1 MRIEHQAQERRPRPA
16 HADDERGRE
25 ALRLLLGLLPSERG
39 AHALGVWQSA
49 AERPRAAAGA
59 QAYSPPM
66 RIGIVSY
73 WFNRGQAVVSR
84 QLRSALTGL
93 GHETFVLARPTTET
107 NIRSAFV
114 DRGDVWDQPGITEAS
129 AYEIPTHE
137 YLDWAKA
144 NALEVAF
151 FDQNYGFEG
160 ISELRRSGVRTIG
173 RFVWEQFSAADSG
186 PAKEALDVIYSLTA
200 CEQERYAGFGIESP
214 RVQWG
219 IHPELLEFADSPSDE
234 GVVTYFYPGG
244 FLSKRKP
251 IDEVL
256 KGFQKARGDDLRLV
270 VKAQVERKRRRLE
283 RAAERD
289 SRIEFILEDQPTAE
303 HLRRFASADVCLA
316 PSRWEGLGLHLYEA
330 MAFGMPVITNDF
342 PPMNE
347 VIADGVNGLLVPS
360 SQNGE
365 ASSGI
370 PAVDVSPRDL
380 RRAIERL
387 ADPQERAMLTEGARR
402 RRDELAWEQTVAG
415 YAGLLELVA

>member
-1 MRIEHQAQERRPRPA
+1 
-16 HADDERGRE
+16 
-25 ALRLLLGLLPSERG
+25 
-39 AHALGVWQSA
+39 
-49 AERPRAAAGA
+49 
-59 QAYSPPM
+59 M

-84 QLRSALTGL
+84 QLRSALNGL

-129 AYEIPTHE
+129 AYEIPTDE

-144 NALEVAF
+144 NELEVAF

-219 IHPELLEFADSPSDE
+219 IHPELLAYAPDLAERAEDPGNPAAPGREAEEAAGNGSE
-234 GVVTYFYPGG
+234 EAAGHVVYFYPGG

-256 KGFQKARGDDLRLV
+256 RGFQKARGDDLRLV

-360 SQNGE
+360 SPNGE

-387 ADPQERAMLTEGARR
+387 ADPQERARLTEGARR
-402 RRDELAWEQTVAG
+402 RRDELAWDRTVAG

>member
-1 MRIEHQAQERRPRPA
+1 MFCI
-16 HADDERGRE
+16 
-25 ALRLLLGLLPSERG
+25 LR
-39 AHALGVWQSA
+39 AV
-49 AERPRAAAGA
+49 
-59 QAYSPPM
+59 

-84 QLRSALTGL
+84 QLRSALDGL

-107 NIRSAFV
+107 NIRAAFV
-114 DRGDVWDQPGITEAS
+114 DRSDVWDQPGVTEAS
-129 AYEIPTHE
+129 AYEIPTRE
-137 YLDWAKA
+137 YLDWAAA
-144 NALEVAF
+144 NQLEVAF

-173 RFVWEQFSAADSG
+173 RFVWEQFSEADVA
-186 PAKEALDVIYSLTA
+186 PAKEAFDVIYSLTA
-200 CEQERYAGFGIESP
+200 CERERYAGFGISSP
-214 RVQWG
+214 RAQWG
-219 IHPELLEFADSPSDE
+219 IHPELLEFADTPSEE

-303 HLRRFASADVCLA
+303 HLTRFASADVCLA

-347 VIADGVNGLLVPS
+347 VITDGVNGVLVPS
-360 SQNGE
+360 SPNGE

-370 PAVDVSPRDL
+370 PAVDVNPRDL

-387 ADPQERAMLTEGARR
+387 ADPHERARLTEGVRQRRTELSWDRTVSSYAR
-402 RRDELAWEQTVAG
+402 
-415 YAGLLELVA
+415 LLELVA

>member
-1 MRIEHQAQERRPRPA
+1 MGRRQR
-16 HADDERGRE
+16 D
-25 ALRLLLGLLPSERG
+25 LRS
-39 AHALGVWQSA
+39 
-49 AERPRAAAGA
+49 
-59 QAYSPPM
+59 AYSGAM

-84 QLRSALTGL
+84 QLRSALDGL

-107 NIRSAFV
+107 NIRASFV
-114 DRGDVWDQPGITEAS
+114 DRGDVWAQPGVTEAS
-129 AYEIPTHE
+129 ANEIPTRE
-137 YLDWAKA
+137 YLDWAQA
-144 NALEVAF
+144 NDLEVAF
-151 FDQNYGFEG
+151 FDQNYGFAG
-160 ISELRRSGVRTIG
+160 ITELRRSGVRTIG
-173 RFVWEQFSAADSG
+173 RFVWEQFSAADVE

-200 CEQERYAGFGIESP
+200 CEQERYAGLGIESP

-219 IHPELLEFADSPSDE
+219 IHPELVEYAGDRQPGASSSPAAPAGAAEDAA
-234 GVVTYFYPGG
+234 GLVVFFYPGG

-256 KGFQKARGDDLRLV
+256 TGFRKARGDQLRLV

-303 HLRRFASADVCLA
+303 HLRRFAAADVCLA

-347 VIADGVNGLLVPS
+347 VIADRVNGLLLPS
-360 SQNGE
+360 SPNGE

-387 ADPQERAMLTEGARR
+387 ADPDERRALTEGARR
-402 RRDELAWEQTVAG
+402 RRSELSWERTVEG
-415 YAGLLELVA
+415 YARLLELVA

>member
-1 MRIEHQAQERRPRPA
+1 
-16 HADDERGRE
+16 
-25 ALRLLLGLLPSERG
+25 
-39 AHALGVWQSA
+39 
-49 AERPRAAAGA
+49 
-59 QAYSPPM
+59 M

-84 QLRSALTGL
+84 QLRAALDGL

-114 DRGDVWDQPGITEAS
+114 DRGDVWAQPGVTEAS

-144 NALEVAF
+144 NEIEVAF

-160 ISELRRSGVRTIG
+160 ITELRRSGVRTIG
-173 RFVWEQFSAADSG
+173 RFVWEQFSATDAE
-186 PAKEALDVIYSLTA
+186 PAKEALDLIYSLTA
-200 CEQERYAGFGIESP
+200 CEQARYAGFGIESP

-219 IHPELLEFADSPSDE
+219 IHPELLEYADTPADDRL
-234 GVVTYFYPGG
+234 VTYFYPGG

-256 KGFQKARGDDLRLV
+256 KGFQKAHGDDLRLV

-347 VIADGVNGLLVPS
+347 VITDGVNGLLVPS
-360 SQNGE
+360 SPNGE

-387 ADPQERAMLTEGARR
+387 ADPDERARLTEGARR
-402 RRDELAWEQTVAG
+402 RRDELAWDRTVEG
-415 YAGLLELVA
+415 YARLLELVA

>member
-1 MRIEHQAQERRPRPA
+1 MGRRQR
-16 HADDERGRE
+16 D
-25 ALRLLLGLLPSERG
+25 LRS
-39 AHALGVWQSA
+39 
-49 AERPRAAAGA
+49 
-59 QAYSPPM
+59 AYSGAM

-84 QLRSALTGL
+84 QLRSALDGL

-107 NIRSAFV
+107 NIRASFV
-114 DRGDVWDQPGITEAS
+114 DRGDVWAQPGVTEAS
-129 AYEIPTHE
+129 ANEIPTRE
-137 YLDWAKA
+137 YLDWAQA
-144 NALEVAF
+144 NDLEVAF
-151 FDQNYGFEG
+151 FDQNYGFAG
-160 ISELRRSGVRTIG
+160 ITELRRSGVRTIG
-173 RFVWEQFSAADSG
+173 RFVWEQFSAADVE

-200 CEQERYAGFGIESP
+200 CEQERYAGLGIESP

-219 IHPELLEFADSPSDE
+219 IHPELVEYAGDRQPGASSSPAAPAGAAEDAA
-234 GVVTYFYPGG
+234 GLVVFFYPGG

-256 KGFQKARGDDLRLV
+256 TGFRKARGDQLRLV

-303 HLRRFASADVCLA
+303 HLRRFAAAD
-316 PSRWEGLGLHLYEA
+316 EA

-347 VIADGVNGLLVPS
+347 VIADGVNGLLLPS
-360 SQNGE
+360 SPNGE

-387 ADPQERAMLTEGARR
+387 ADPDERRALTEGARQR
-402 RRDELAWEQTVAG
+402 RSELSWERTVEG
-415 YAGLLELVA
+415 YARLLELVA

>member
-1 MRIEHQAQERRPRPA
+1 
-16 HADDERGRE
+16 
-25 ALRLLLGLLPSERG
+25 
-39 AHALGVWQSA
+39 
-49 AERPRAAAGA
+49 
-59 QAYSPPM
+59 M

-84 QLRSALTGL
+84 QLRSALESL

-107 NIRSAFV
+107 NIRAAFV
-114 DRGDVWDQPGITEAS
+114 DRGDVWAQPGVTEAS
-129 AYEIPTHE
+129 AYEIPTSE
-137 YLDWAKA
+137 YLEWAEA
-144 NALEVAF
+144 NQIEVAF

-160 ISELRRSGVRTIG
+160 IRELRRSGVRTIG
-173 RFVWEQFSAADSG
+173 RFVWEQFSPADTE
-186 PAKEALDVIYSLTA
+186 PAGEALDVIYSLTA
-200 CEQERYAGFGIESP
+200 CEQERYEGFGIESP

-219 IHPELLEFADSPSDE
+219 IHPELLEYGGEPSE
-234 GVVTYFYPGG
+234 GNLVTFFYPGG

-256 KGFQKARGDDLRLV
+256 EGFRKASGEDLRLV

-283 RAAERD
+283 RAADRD
-289 SRIEFILEDQPTAE
+289 QRIEFILEDQPTAE
-303 HLRRFASADVCLA
+303 HLRRFAAADVCLA

-347 VIADGVNGLLVPS
+347 VIRDGVNGLLVPS
-360 SQNGE
+360 KPNGE

-370 PAVDVSPRDL
+370 PAVDVSARDL

-387 ADPQERAMLTEGARR
+387 ADPDERAALAEGARR
-402 RRDELAWEQTVAG
+402 RREELSWDRTVEG
-415 YAGLLELVA
+415 YARLLELVA